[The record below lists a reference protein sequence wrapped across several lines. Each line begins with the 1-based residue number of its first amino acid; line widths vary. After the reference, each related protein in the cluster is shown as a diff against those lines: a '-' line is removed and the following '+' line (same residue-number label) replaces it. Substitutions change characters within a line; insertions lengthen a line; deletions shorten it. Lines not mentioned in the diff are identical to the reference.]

1 MSENLNS
8 FLIDLASDPERMAR
22 FVANPSGEL
31 DRSPLTAYERA
42 AVLGGDGAELRRALG
57 ASPLL
62 AMGQVGRGKPAA
74 AKTAPKG
81 GKKKGTAKKSAGK
94 KK

>member
-42 AVLGGDGAELRRALG
+42 AVMAGDGGQIRSALG

-62 AMGQVGRGKPAA
+62 AMGQVGRAPKKGGK
-74 AKTAPKG
+74 KG

-94 KK
+94 KR

>member
-1 MSENLNS
+1 MSENLTS
-8 FLIDLASDPERMAR
+8 FLIDLASDAERMAR
-22 FVANPSGEL
+22 FVANPSDEL
-31 DRSPLTAYERA
+31 DRSRLTAYERA
-42 AVLGGDGAELRRALG
+42 AVLAGDGAEIRRALG

-74 AKTAPKG
+74 KPGAKPG